1 MSEEKFKKLNNSR
14 DARQTLGG
22 DYLQREQVKGIPEI
36 LDPEKHAA
44 HCKCYHKF
52 TQAVSVLKGKN
63 LASNVPEKRP
73 RRSGEFS
80 HTLFPE
86 YCMKCKSSNTITV
99 KDKKQFLK
107 TLTTAQACETVK
119 LAAKLQK
126 DEELL
131 SAIVKE
137 DLIAKEFKMH
147 VKCTKKYHHWKVV
160 QLKKNKIQ

>member
-1 MSEEKFKKLNNSR
+1 
-14 DARQTLGG
+14 
-22 DYLQREQVKGIPEI
+22 
-36 LDPEKHAA
+36 
-44 HCKCYHKF
+44 
-52 TQAVSVLKGKN
+52 
-63 LASNVPEKRP
+63 
-73 RRSGEFS
+73 
-80 HTLFPE
+80 
-86 YCMKCKSSNTITV
+86 MKCKSSNTITV
-99 KDKKQFLK
+99 KDKKQFPK

-147 VKCTKKYHHWKVV
+147 VKCYRDYIHICTKKYHHWKVV